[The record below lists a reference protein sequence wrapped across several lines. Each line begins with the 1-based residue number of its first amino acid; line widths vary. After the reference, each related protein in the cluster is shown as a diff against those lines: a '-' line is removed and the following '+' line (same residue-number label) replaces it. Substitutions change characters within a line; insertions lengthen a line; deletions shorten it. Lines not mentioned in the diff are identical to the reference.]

1 MPKTVMTDNNSYAEF
16 LFLLDSYNVQGD
28 DLLLL
33 RAYSLH
39 SFFIVIIDFLSYVS
53 PFVLLKNYYIFC
65 YDLFYY

>member
-1 MPKTVMTDNNSYAEF
+1 MPNTVMTDNNSYAEF

-39 SFFIVIIDFLSYVS
+39 SFFIVVIDFLSYVS

>member
-1 MPKTVMTDNNSYAEF
+1 MPNTVMTDNNSYAEF

-39 SFFIVIIDFLSYVS
+39 SFFIVVIDFLSYV
-53 PFVLLKNYYIFC
+53 
-65 YDLFYY
+65 